1 MMGRVLILFP
11 LSVGLYVFS
20 SLSFPLI
27 MLNRL
32 TVGIALPVLFVWY
45 ALLLMGDAW
54 KIEENTPSRVK
65 GTWMKMR
72 ADEGTILAIHWLYLY
87 VTIFSGAIFA
97 LFILY
102 LLNAGILAVSGNWAV
117 CFWFVVMYFLSF
129 KYFASFQSGV
139 FGLDCDTLGL
149 ASTYC
154 AVAYANLSAKN
165 VERSPSI
172 ALKYLRVSLLMVAR
186 MLEYRKFDSKLPKQ
200 LLARINADQL
210 GGKPYARYP
219 DVCIALAELPNYKE
233 LANLRGTLLGR
244 ESWITE
250 FIPSTQNRSWE
261 RIQGIVTLG
270 IGLATVV
277 VTLLSET
284 YRNQLTGTIVPAI
297 PELIAIFTLS
307 VLIIYLLRLT
317 LQAVLIS
324 PEPDL

>member
-27 MLNRL
+27 LLNRL
-32 TVGIALPVLFVWY
+32 SVGIALPVLFVWY
-45 ALLLMGDAW
+45 FLIIMGDSW
-54 KIEENTPSRVK
+54 KIEDNAPSPLES
-65 GTWMKMR
+65 TWMKMR
-72 ADEGTILAIHWLYLY
+72 AYEGTILMIHWLYLI
-87 VTIFSGAIFA
+87 VTIFSGLVFA
-97 LFILY
+97 AFILY
-102 LLNAGILAVSGNWAV
+102 ILNAGLLAVSGIWAV
-117 CFWFVVMYFLSF
+117 CFWFVIMYFLSF
-129 KYFASFQSGV
+129 KYFATFQSGV

-172 ALKYLRVSLLMVAR
+172 ALKYLRVSLMMAAR
-186 MLEYRKFDSKLPKQ
+186 MLEYRKYDSKLPKQ

-210 GGKPYARYP
+210 GGRPYAKYP
-219 DVCIALAELPNYKE
+219 DICNALSKLPNYKE

-250 FIPSTQNRSWE
+250 FIPSTQNRSWD
-261 RIQGIVTLG
+261 RIQGILTLG

-297 PELIAIFTLS
+297 PESIGIFTIS

-317 LQAVLIS
+317 FQAGLIS